1 MTQVSQKTRN
11 GMSIK
16 GFSLALAALS
26 SVVWMGTSIFI
37 PGLPEIGRDLSM
49 SSQELSATLTLYFVS
64 FAAVMIVAGPL
75 SDAWGRRN
83 FVLTG
88 LALFCLGSL
97 VCPMADSGTVFLAGR
112 VIQGLGVG
120 LIQVPTLAM
129 VRDECPGPEAYTVLG
144 LLGAMTALIP
154 ILSML
159 IGGVVIEYVG
169 WRVVFYILTGVSIA
183 SGFASIYLGETLPK
197 ENRPPR
203 VDFAGS
209 LKNYRDILLSNQILL
224 VAGPLLMFAVF
235 QGAYLVITPLS
246 LQTDFGLTP
255 TGFAIAN
262 ILIIAGIIAGQL
274 SAVRAVKKFPPKK
287 LFVLGAVIGLA
298 GSVLFS
304 ALDMTSSMSHVI
316 IFMAPLT
323 LLGFSFGFIEPISL
337 KSLFAKFKETSGMAS
352 ASYVSLLLICQGIG
366 STVAGML
373 MDGSFSPQ
381 NTLSIMI
388 TPLGILMVV
397 LTFSG
402 RDKLL

>member
-1 MTQVSQKTRN
+1 MTQVSQKTRS

-16 GFSLALAALS
+16 GFSLALATLS
-26 SVVWMGTSIFI
+26 SVIWMGTSIFI

-49 SSQELSATLTLYFVS
+49 SSQQLSATLTLYFIS

-83 FVLTG
+83 FVFAG

-97 VCPMADSGTVFLAGR
+97 VCPITDSGTVFLIGR

-159 IGGVVIEYVG
+159 IGGVVIEQFG
-169 WRVVFYILTGVSIA
+169 WRFVFYILAGVSIA
-183 SGFASIYLGETLPK
+183 SGFASLYLGETLPK
-197 ENRPPR
+197 ENRLPK

-209 LKNYRDILLSNQILL
+209 LKSYRAILLSDQILL
-224 VAGPLLMFAVF
+224 VTGPLLMFAVF
-235 QGAYLVITPLS
+235 QGAYLIITPLS
-246 LQTDFGLTP
+246 LETDFGLTP

-262 ILIIAGIIAGQL
+262 ILVIAGMIAGQL
-274 SAVRAVKKFPPKK
+274 SAVKAVKKYSPKK
-287 LFVLGAVIGLA
+287 LFMLGAIIGIT
-298 GSVLFS
+298 GGVLFS
-304 ALDMTSSMSHVI
+304 ILEMTSSMSHVI

-323 LLGFSFGFIEPISL
+323 VLGFSFGFIEPISL
-337 KSLFAKFKETSGMAS
+337 KSLFTKFKESSGMAS

-381 NTLSIMI
+381 TTLSIMI
-388 TPLGILMVV
+388 TPLGILMAM
-397 LTFSG
+397 LALAG
-402 RDKLL
+402 REKLL